1 MTTPHLP
8 ADKLVPLLLVVAATL
23 SACRHADAPPPEA
36 APLPPPMSE
45 RIRGLPSLP
54 YPLAQASPAFQRL
67 FEGVDVALEDRIPL
81 PDVRDETAY
90 RAYVDGPLSAW
101 LGRRAE
107 ALDDAETRL
116 GSIRTEGMTPEATV
130 GDTLVAY
137 LYESTARDVIANDVP
152 SGNPA
157 RASAIRDAWR
167 ESMRPMLDRA
177 RTYFLHCVEA
187 TRTPPIEL
195 SAWAAVCR
203 DHAASTLPGNEPA
216 PNASPQE
223 RP

>member
-1 MTTPHLP
+1 MTTRHLHV
-8 ADKLVPLLLVVAATL
+8 DKLGPLLLVVATL
-23 SACRHADAPPPEA
+23 LPACRHADAPPPEA

-81 PDVRDETAY
+81 PDARDEAAY

-107 ALDDAETRL
+107 ALEEAEARL
-116 GSIRTEGMTPEATV
+116 GSIRTEGMTPEAVV

-152 SGNPA
+152 AGNPA
-157 RASAIRDAWR
+157 RAGAIRDAWR
-167 ESMRPMLDRA
+167 SSMRPMLDRA

-203 DHAASTLPGNEPA
+203 DHAASTLPGGEA
-216 PNASPQE
+216 PTTPSAQD